1 MTQEQRIV
9 EYIQT
14 HGAITPMDAF
24 GMGIT
29 RLAAR
34 VHDMRRK
41 GIPVVTDTIE
51 SINQYGEKKHFARY
65 RIEG

>member
-9 EYIQT
+9 EYIQA
-14 HGAITPMDAF
+14 HGGITPNDAF
-24 GMGIT
+24 GLGIT

-34 VHDMRRK
+34 VNDMRRK

-51 SINQYGEKKHFARY
+51 SINQYGEKTHFARY